1 MIILIFLYIFVLTL
15 FKMMKNLI
23 YYLILLLT
31 MFSCKPKENMVYM
44 EKEKA
49 VAETEINQ
57 AVFYGT
63 HIQSGDLLDI
73 KVTAFDENAVRPF
86 NLHSMNNATNPEQ
99 VNLGQVGQIAPQG
112 YLVDNEGYIYFP
124 VLGKLYIKGMTL
136 AQLRADIEKR
146 LLTYLSDPL
155 VSIKQLNFNV
165 TVLGEVKKPGQYTNP
180 SDKITVLQALGL
192 AGDMTDYG
200 NRTNVKLIREIDGVS
215 KTFTIDFTD
224 KNITSSPYY
233 YMQQNDVLYVEPD
246 LIKKKTANIDPN
258 RNLAFQIGGIAL
270 GLASILISI
279 LK

>member
-44 EKEKA
+44 EKEKNI
-49 VAETEINQ
+49 AESKINQ
-57 AVFYGT
+57 AVFYGA
-63 HIQSGDLLDI
+63 HIQSGDVLDI

-86 NLHSMNNATNPEQ
+86 NLYSMNNSTSPGQ
-99 VNLGQVGQIAPQG
+99 VNGQTAQLAPQG
-112 YLVDNEGYIYFP
+112 YLVDNEGFIYFP

-136 AQLRADIEKR
+136 AQLRADLEKR
-146 LLTYLSDPL
+146 LLTYLAEPL
-155 VSIKQLNFNV
+155 VSIKQLNFNI

-200 NRTNVKLIREIDGVS
+200 NRTNVKLIREEEGVS
-215 KTFTIDFTD
+215 KTYTIDFTD

-246 LIKKKTANIDPN
+246 MIKKKSANIDPN
-258 RNLAFQIGGIAL
+258 RGLIFQIGGVAL
-270 GLASILISI
+270 GVASILISI

>member
-44 EKEKA
+44 EKEKNI
-49 VAETEINQ
+49 AESKINQ
-57 AVFYGT
+57 AVFYGA
-63 HIQSGDLLDI
+63 HIQSGDVLDI

-86 NLHSMNNATNPEQ
+86 NLYSMNNSTSPGQ
-99 VNLGQVGQIAPQG
+99 VNGQTAQLAPQG
-112 YLVDNEGYIYFP
+112 YLVDNEGFIYFP

-136 AQLRADIEKR
+136 AQLRADLEKR
-146 LLTYLSDPL
+146 LLTYLAEPL
-155 VSIKQLNFNV
+155 VSIKQLNFNI

-200 NRTNVKLIREIDGVS
+200 NRTNVKLIREEEGVS
-215 KTFTIDFTD
+215 KTYTIDFTD

-246 LIKKKTANIDPN
+246 MIKKKSANIDPN
-258 RNLAFQIGGIAL
+258 RGLIFQIGGIAL
-270 GLASILISI
+270 GVTSILISI

>member
-44 EKEKA
+44 EKEKNI
-49 VAETEINQ
+49 AESKINQ
-57 AVFYGT
+57 AVFYGA
-63 HIQSGDLLDI
+63 HIQSGDVLDI

-86 NLHSMNNATNPEQ
+86 NLYSMNNSTSP
-99 VNLGQVGQIAPQG
+99 GQLNGQTAQLAPQG
-112 YLVDNEGYIYFP
+112 YLVDNEGFIYFP

-136 AQLRADIEKR
+136 AQLRADLEKR
-146 LLTYLSDPL
+146 LLTYLAEPL
-155 VSIKQLNFNV
+155 VSIKQLNFNI

-200 NRTNVKLIREIDGVS
+200 NRTNVKLIREEEGVS
-215 KTFTIDFTD
+215 KTYVIDFTD

-246 LIKKKTANIDPN
+246 MIKKKSANIDPN
-258 RNLAFQIGGIAL
+258 LGLVFQIGGVAL
-270 GLASILISI
+270 GVASILISI
-279 LK
+279 LR

>member
-44 EKEKA
+44 EKEKNI
-49 VAETEINQ
+49 AESKINQ
-57 AVFYGT
+57 AVFYGA
-63 HIQSGDLLDI
+63 HIQSGDVLDI

-86 NLHSMNNATNPEQ
+86 NLYSMNNSSSP
-99 VNLGQVGQIAPQG
+99 GQLSGQTAQLAPQG
-112 YLVDNEGYIYFP
+112 YLVDNEGFIYFP

-136 AQLRADIEKR
+136 AQLRADLEKR
-146 LLTYLSDPL
+146 LLTYLAEPL
-155 VSIKQLNFNV
+155 VSIKQLNFNI

-215 KTFTIDFTD
+215 KTFTIDFTN
-224 KNITSSPYY
+224 KNITNSPYY
-233 YMQQNDVLYVEPD
+233 YMQQNDVLYIEPD
-246 LIKKKTANIDPN
+246 LIKKKSANIDPN
-258 RNLAFQIGGIAL
+258 RGLIFQIGGIAL
-270 GLASILISI
+270 AVTSILISI

>member
-44 EKEKA
+44 EKEKNI
-49 VAETEINQ
+49 AESKINQ
-57 AVFYGT
+57 AVFYGA
-63 HIQSGDLLDI
+63 HIQSGDVLDI

-86 NLHSMNNATNPEQ
+86 NLYSMNNSTSP
-99 VNLGQVGQIAPQG
+99 GQMNGQTAQLAPQG
-112 YLVDNEGYIYFP
+112 YLVDNEGFIYFP

-136 AQLRADIEKR
+136 AQLRADLEKR
-146 LLTYLSDPL
+146 LLTYLAEPL

-165 TVLGEVKKPGQYTNP
+165 TVLGEVKNPGQHTSA
-180 SDKITVLQALGL
+180 SDKITLLQALGL
-192 AGDMTDYG
+192 AGDMTDFG
-200 NRTNVKLIREIDGVS
+200 NRTNVKLIREEEGVS
-215 KTFTIDFTD
+215 KTYVIDFTD

-246 LIKKKTANIDPN
+246 MIKKKSANIDPN
-258 RNLAFQIGGIAL
+258 RGLVFQIGGVAL
-270 GLASILISI
+270 GVASILISI
-279 LK
+279 LR

>member
-44 EKEKA
+44 EKEKNI
-49 VAETEINQ
+49 AESKINQ
-57 AVFYGT
+57 AVFYGA
-63 HIQSGDLLDI
+63 HIQSGDVLDI

-86 NLHSMNNATNPEQ
+86 NLYSMNNSTSTGQ
-99 VNLGQVGQIAPQG
+99 VNGQTAQLAPQG
-112 YLVDNEGYIYFP
+112 YLVDNEGFIYFP

-136 AQLRADIEKR
+136 AQLRADLEKR
-146 LLTYLSDPL
+146 LLAYLTDPL
-155 VSIKQLNFNV
+155 VSIKQLNFNI
-165 TVLGEVKKPGQYTNP
+165 TVLGEVKNPGQYTNP

-215 KTFTIDFTD
+215 KTFTIDFTN
-224 KNITSSPYY
+224 KNITNSPYY
-233 YMQQNDVLYVEPD
+233 YMQQNDVLYIEPD

-270 GLASILISI
+270 GVASILISL

>member
-44 EKEKA
+44 EKEKNI
-49 VAETEINQ
+49 AESKINQ
-57 AVFYGT
+57 AVFYGA
-63 HIQSGDLLDI
+63 HIQSGDVLEI

-86 NLHSMNNATNPEQ
+86 NLYSMNNSTSTGQ
-99 VNLGQVGQIAPQG
+99 VNGQTAQLAPQG
-112 YLVDNEGYIYFP
+112 YLVDDEGFIYFP

-136 AQLRADIEKR
+136 AQLRADLEKR
-146 LLTYLSDPL
+146 LLTYLAEPL
-155 VSIKQLNFNV
+155 VSIKQLNFNI

-200 NRTNVKLIREIDGVS
+200 NRTNVKLIREEEGVS
-215 KTFTIDFTD
+215 KTYVIDFTD

-246 LIKKKTANIDPN
+246 MIKKKSANIDPN
-258 RNLAFQIGGIAL
+258 RGLVFQIGGVAL
-270 GLASILISI
+270 GVASILISI
-279 LK
+279 LR

>member
-44 EKEKA
+44 EKEKNI
-49 VAETEINQ
+49 AESKINQ
-57 AVFYGT
+57 AVFYGA
-63 HIQSGDLLDI
+63 HIQSGDVLEI

-86 NLHSMNNATNPEQ
+86 NLYSMNNSTST
-99 VNLGQVGQIAPQG
+99 GQMIGQTAQLAPQG
-112 YLVDNEGYIYFP
+112 YLVDNEGFIYFP

-136 AQLRADIEKR
+136 AQLRADLEKR
-146 LLTYLSDPL
+146 LLAYLTDPL
-155 VSIKQLNFNV
+155 VSIKQLNFNI
-165 TVLGEVKKPGQYTNP
+165 TVLGEVKNPGQYTNP

-215 KTFTIDFTD
+215 KTFTIDFTN
-224 KNITSSPYY
+224 KNITNSPYY
-233 YMQQNDVLYVEPD
+233 YMQQNDVLYIEPD

-270 GLASILISI
+270 GVASILISL

>member
-44 EKEKA
+44 EKEKT

-86 NLHSMNNATNPEQ
+86 NLYSMNNSTSTGQ
-99 VNLGQVGQIAPQG
+99 VNGQTAQLAPQG
-112 YLVDNEGYIYFP
+112 YLVDNEGFIYFP

-136 AQLRADIEKR
+136 AQLRADLEKR
-146 LLTYLSDPL
+146 LLAYLTDPL
-155 VSIKQLNFNV
+155 VSIKQLNFNI

-215 KTFTIDFTD
+215 KTFTIDFTN
-224 KNITSSPYY
+224 KNITNSPYY
-233 YMQQNDVLYVEPD
+233 YMQQNDVLYIEPD

-270 GLASILISI
+270 GVASILISL

>member
-23 YYLILLLT
+23 YYLFLLLT

-57 AVFYGT
+57 AVFYGA
-63 HIQSGDLLDI
+63 HIQSGDVLDI

-86 NLHSMNNATNPEQ
+86 NLYSMNNSSSQ
-99 VNLGQVGQIAPQG
+99 GQMNAQTAQLAPQG
-112 YLVDNEGYIYFP
+112 YLVDNEGFIYFP
-124 VLGKLYIKGMTL
+124 VIGKLYIKGMTL
-136 AQLRADIEKR
+136 AQLRADLEKR
-146 LLTYLSDPL
+146 LLAYLSDPL
-155 VSIKQLNFNV
+155 VSIKQLNFNI

-215 KTFTIDFTD
+215 KTFTIDFTN
-224 KNITSSPYY
+224 KNITNSPYY
-233 YMQQNDVLYVEPD
+233 YMQQNDVLYIEPD

-270 GLASILISI
+270 GVASILISL

>member
-44 EKEKA
+44 EKEKNI
-49 VAETEINQ
+49 AESKINQ
-57 AVFYGT
+57 AVFYGA
-63 HIQSGDLLDI
+63 HIQSGDVLDI

-86 NLHSMNNATNPEQ
+86 NLYSMNNSTSP
-99 VNLGQVGQIAPQG
+99 GQMNGQTAQLAPQG
-112 YLVDNEGYIYFP
+112 YLVDNEGFIYFP

-136 AQLRADIEKR
+136 AQLRADLEKR
-146 LLTYLSDPL
+146 LLTYLAEPL
-155 VSIKQLNFNV
+155 VSIKQLNFNI

-200 NRTNVKLIREIDGVS
+200 NRTNVKLIREEEGIS
-215 KTFTIDFTD
+215 KTYVIDFTD

-246 LIKKKTANIDPN
+246 MIKKKSANIDPN
-258 RNLAFQIGGIAL
+258 RGLVFQIGGVAL
-270 GLASILISI
+270 GVASILISI
-279 LK
+279 LR

>member
-44 EKEKA
+44 EKEKNI
-49 VAETEINQ
+49 AESKINQ
-57 AVFYGT
+57 AVFYGA
-63 HIQSGDLLDI
+63 HIQSGDVLDI

-86 NLHSMNNATNPEQ
+86 NLYSMNNSSSTGQ
-99 VNLGQVGQIAPQG
+99 VNGQTAQLAPQG
-112 YLVDNEGYIYFP
+112 YLVDNEGFIYFP

-136 AQLRADIEKR
+136 AQLRADLEKR
-146 LLTYLSDPL
+146 LLTYLAEPL
-155 VSIKQLNFNV
+155 VSIKQLNFNI

-200 NRTNVKLIREIDGVS
+200 NRTNVKLIREEEGVS
-215 KTFTIDFTD
+215 KTYVIDFTD

-246 LIKKKTANIDPN
+246 MIKKKSANIDPN
-258 RNLAFQIGGIAL
+258 RGLVFQIGGVAL
-270 GLASILISI
+270 GVASILISI
-279 LK
+279 LR

>member
-44 EKEKA
+44 EKEKNI
-49 VAETEINQ
+49 AESKINQ
-57 AVFYGT
+57 AVFYGA
-63 HIQSGDLLDI
+63 HIQSGDVLDI

-86 NLHSMNNATNPEQ
+86 NLYSMNNSTNPEQ
-99 VNLGQVGQIAPQG
+99 VVLGQVEQIAPQG
-112 YLVDNEGYIYFP
+112 YLVDNEGFIYFP

-136 AQLRADIEKR
+136 AQLRADLEKR

-165 TVLGEVKKPGQYTNP
+165 TILGEVKKPGQYTIP
-180 SDKITVLQALGL
+180 SDKITILQALGL

-200 NRTNVKLIREIDGVS
+200 NRTNVKLIREEEGVS
-215 KTFTIDFTD
+215 KTYVIDFTD
-224 KNITSSPYY
+224 KNITNSPYY
-233 YMQQNDVLYVEPD
+233 YIQQNDVLYVEPD
-246 LIKKKTANIDPN
+246 LIKKKTANVDPN
-258 RNLAFQIGGIAL
+258 RNLIFQVGGIAL
-270 GLASILISI
+270 GVATLLIS
-279 LK
+279 LLR

>member
-1 MIILIFLYIFVLTL
+1 MIVLIFLYIFVLTL

-44 EKEKA
+44 EKEKNI
-49 VAETEINQ
+49 AESKINQ
-57 AVFYGT
+57 AVFYGA
-63 HIQSGDLLDI
+63 HIQSGDVLDI

-86 NLHSMNNATNPEQ
+86 NLYSMNNSTSTGQ
-99 VNLGQVGQIAPQG
+99 VNGQTAQLAPQG
-112 YLVDNEGYIYFP
+112 YLVDNEGFIYFP

-136 AQLRADIEKR
+136 AQLRADLEKR
-146 LLTYLSDPL
+146 LLTYLAEPL

-165 TVLGEVKKPGQYTNP
+165 TVLGEVKNPGQHTSA
-180 SDKITVLQALGL
+180 SDKITILQALGL
-192 AGDMTDYG
+192 AGDMTDFG
-200 NRTNVKLIREIDGVS
+200 NRTNVKLIREEEGIS
-215 KTFTIDFTD
+215 KTYVIDFTD

-246 LIKKKTANIDPN
+246 MIKKKSANIDPN
-258 RNLAFQIGGIAL
+258 RGLVFQIGGIAL
-270 GLASILISI
+270 GVASILISI

>member
-44 EKEKA
+44 EKEKNI
-49 VAETEINQ
+49 AESKINQ
-57 AVFYGT
+57 AVFYGA
-63 HIQSGDLLDI
+63 HIQSGDVLEI

-86 NLHSMNNATNPEQ
+86 NLYSMNNSTSP
-99 VNLGQVGQIAPQG
+99 GQMNGQTAQLAPQG
-112 YLVDNEGYIYFP
+112 YLVDNEGFIYFP
-124 VLGKLYIKGMTL
+124 VIGKLYIKGMTL
-136 AQLRADIEKR
+136 AQLRADLEKR
-146 LLTYLSDPL
+146 LLAYLSDPL
-155 VSIKQLNFNV
+155 VSIKQLNFNI

-200 NRTNVKLIREIDGVS
+200 NRTNVKLIREEEGIS
-215 KTFTIDFTD
+215 KTYVIDFTD

-246 LIKKKTANIDPN
+246 MIKKKSANIDPN
-258 RNLAFQIGGIAL
+258 RGLVFQIGGVAL
-270 GLASILISI
+270 GVASILISI
-279 LK
+279 LR

>member
-44 EKEKA
+44 EKEKNI
-49 VAETEINQ
+49 AESKINQ
-57 AVFYGT
+57 AVFYGA
-63 HIQSGDLLDI
+63 HIQSGDVLDI

-86 NLHSMNNATNPEQ
+86 NLYSMNNSSSP
-99 VNLGQVGQIAPQG
+99 GQMNGQTAQLAPQG
-112 YLVDNEGYIYFP
+112 YLVDNEGFIYFP

-136 AQLRADIEKR
+136 AQLRADLEKR
-146 LLTYLSDPL
+146 LLTYLAEPL
-155 VSIKQLNFNV
+155 VSIKQLNFNI

-200 NRTNVKLIREIDGVS
+200 NRTNVKLIREEEGIS
-215 KTFTIDFTD
+215 KTYTIDFTD

-246 LIKKKTANIDPN
+246 MIKKKSANIDPN
-258 RNLAFQIGGIAL
+258 RGLVFQIGGVAL
-270 GLASILISI
+270 GVASILISI
-279 LK
+279 LR

>member
-44 EKEKA
+44 EKEKNI
-49 VAETEINQ
+49 AESKINQ
-57 AVFYGT
+57 AVFYGA
-63 HIQSGDLLDI
+63 HIQSGDVLDI

-86 NLHSMNNATNPEQ
+86 NLYSMNNSTSP
-99 VNLGQVGQIAPQG
+99 GQMNGQTAQLAPQG
-112 YLVDNEGYIYFP
+112 YLVDNEGFIYFP

-136 AQLRADIEKR
+136 AQLRADLEKR
-146 LLTYLSDPL
+146 LLTYLAEPL
-155 VSIKQLNFNV
+155 VSIKQLNFNI

-200 NRTNVKLIREIDGVS
+200 NRTNVKLIREEEGVS
-215 KTFTIDFTD
+215 KTYVIDFTD

-246 LIKKKTANIDPN
+246 IIKKKSANIDPN
-258 RNLAFQIGGIAL
+258 RSLIFQIGGVAL
-270 GLASILISI
+270 GVASILISI

>member
-44 EKEKA
+44 EKEKNI
-49 VAETEINQ
+49 AESEINQ

-63 HIQSGDLLDI
+63 HIQSGDVLEI

-86 NLHSMNNATNPEQ
+86 NLYSMNNSTSP
-99 VNLGQVGQIAPQG
+99 GQLNGQTAQLAPQG
-112 YLVDNEGYIYFP
+112 YLVDNEGFIYFP

-136 AQLRADIEKR
+136 AQLRADLEKR
-146 LLTYLSDPL
+146 LLTYLAEPL
-155 VSIKQLNFNV
+155 VSIKQLNFNI

-200 NRTNVKLIREIDGVS
+200 NRTNVKLIREEEGVS
-215 KTFTIDFTD
+215 KTYTIDFTD

-246 LIKKKTANIDPN
+246 MIKKKSANIDPN
-258 RNLAFQIGGIAL
+258 RGLVFQIGGIAL
-270 GLASILISI
+270 GVASILISI
-279 LK
+279 LR

>member
-31 MFSCKPKENMVYM
+31 MFSCKPKESMVYM
-44 EKEKA
+44 EKEKNI
-49 VAETEINQ
+49 AESKINQ
-57 AVFYGT
+57 AVFYGA
-63 HIQSGDLLDI
+63 HIQSGDVLEI

-86 NLHSMNNATNPEQ
+86 NLYSMNNSTSP
-99 VNLGQVGQIAPQG
+99 GQMNGQTAQLAPQG
-112 YLVDNEGYIYFP
+112 YLVDNEGFIYFP

-136 AQLRADIEKR
+136 AQLRADLEKR
-146 LLTYLSDPL
+146 LLTYLAEPL
-155 VSIKQLNFNV
+155 VSIKQLNFNI

-200 NRTNVKLIREIDGVS
+200 NRTNVKLIREEEGIS
-215 KTFTIDFTD
+215 KTYVIDFTD

-246 LIKKKTANIDPN
+246 MIKKKSANIDPN
-258 RNLAFQIGGIAL
+258 RGLVFQIGGVAL
-270 GLASILISI
+270 GVASILISI
-279 LK
+279 LR

>member
-44 EKEKA
+44 EKEKNI
-49 VAETEINQ
+49 AESKINQ
-57 AVFYGT
+57 AVFYGA
-63 HIQSGDLLDI
+63 HIQSGDVLDI

-86 NLHSMNNATNPEQ
+86 NLYSMNNSTSP
-99 VNLGQVGQIAPQG
+99 GQMNGQTAQLAPQG
-112 YLVDNEGYIYFP
+112 YLVDNEGFIYFP

-136 AQLRADIEKR
+136 AQLRADLEKR
-146 LLTYLSDPL
+146 LLTYLAEPL
-155 VSIKQLNFNV
+155 VSIKQLNFNI

-200 NRTNVKLIREIDGVS
+200 NRTNVKLIREEEGVS
-215 KTFTIDFTD
+215 KTYVIDFTD

-246 LIKKKTANIDPN
+246 MIKKKSANIDPN
-258 RNLAFQIGGIAL
+258 RGLVFQIGGVAL
-270 GLASILISI
+270 GVASILISI
-279 LK
+279 LR

>member
-86 NLHSMNNATNPEQ
+86 NLYSMNNSSSP
-99 VNLGQVGQIAPQG
+99 GQMNGQTAQLAPQG
-112 YLVDNEGYIYFP
+112 YLVDNEGFIYFP

-136 AQLRADIEKR
+136 AQLRADLEKR
-146 LLTYLSDPL
+146 LLTYLAEPL
-155 VSIKQLNFNV
+155 VSIKQLNFNI

-200 NRTNVKLIREIDGVS
+200 NRTNVKLIREEEGIS
-215 KTFTIDFTD
+215 KTYVIDFTD

-246 LIKKKTANIDPN
+246 MIKKKSANIDPN
-258 RNLAFQIGGIAL
+258 RGLVFQIGGVAL
-270 GLASILISI
+270 GVASILISI
-279 LK
+279 LR

>member
-44 EKEKA
+44 EKEKNI
-49 VAETEINQ
+49 AESKINQ
-57 AVFYGT
+57 AVFYGA
-63 HIQSGDLLDI
+63 HIQSGDVLDI

-86 NLHSMNNATNPEQ
+86 NLYSMNNSTSP
-99 VNLGQVGQIAPQG
+99 GQMNGQTAQFAPQG
-112 YLVDNEGYIYFP
+112 YLVDNEGFIYFP

-136 AQLRADIEKR
+136 AQLRADLEKR
-146 LLTYLSDPL
+146 LLTYLAEPL
-155 VSIKQLNFNV
+155 VSIKQLNFNI

-200 NRTNVKLIREIDGVS
+200 NRTNVKLIREEEGVS
-215 KTFTIDFTD
+215 KTYVIDFTD

-246 LIKKKTANIDPN
+246 MIKKKSANIDPN
-258 RNLAFQIGGIAL
+258 RGLVFQIGGVAL
-270 GLASILISI
+270 GVASILISI
-279 LK
+279 LR

>member
-44 EKEKA
+44 EKEKNI
-49 VAETEINQ
+49 AESKINQ
-57 AVFYGT
+57 AVFYGA
-63 HIQSGDLLDI
+63 HIQSGDVLEI

-86 NLHSMNNATNPEQ
+86 NLYSMNNSTSTGQ
-99 VNLGQVGQIAPQG
+99 VNGQTAQLAPQG
-112 YLVDNEGYIYFP
+112 YLVDNEGFIYFP

-136 AQLRADIEKR
+136 AQLRADLEKR
-146 LLTYLSDPL
+146 LLTYLAEPL
-155 VSIKQLNFNV
+155 VSIKQLNFNI

-200 NRTNVKLIREIDGVS
+200 NRTNVKLIREEEGIS
-215 KTFTIDFTD
+215 KTYVIDFTD

-246 LIKKKTANIDPN
+246 MIKKKSANIDPN
-258 RNLAFQIGGIAL
+258 RGLVFQIGGVAL
-270 GLASILISI
+270 GVASILISI
-279 LK
+279 LR

>member
-44 EKEKA
+44 EKEKNI
-49 VAETEINQ
+49 AESKINQ
-57 AVFYGT
+57 AVFYGA
-63 HIQSGDLLDI
+63 HIQSGDVLDI

-86 NLHSMNNATNPEQ
+86 NLYSMNNSTSTGQ
-99 VNLGQVGQIAPQG
+99 VNGQTAQLAPQG
-112 YLVDNEGYIYFP
+112 YLVDNEGFIYFP

-136 AQLRADIEKR
+136 AQLRADLEKR
-146 LLTYLSDPL
+146 LLAYLSDPL
-155 VSIKQLNFNV
+155 VSIKQLNFNI
-165 TVLGEVKKPGQYTNP
+165 TVLGEVKNPGQYTNP

-215 KTFTIDFTD
+215 KTFTIDFTN
-224 KNITSSPYY
+224 KNITNSPYY
-233 YMQQNDVLYVEPD
+233 YMQQNDVLYIEPD

-270 GLASILISI
+270 GVASILISL

>member
-44 EKEKA
+44 EKEKNI
-49 VAETEINQ
+49 AESKINQ
-57 AVFYGT
+57 AVFYGA
-63 HIQSGDLLDI
+63 HIQSGDVLDI

-86 NLHSMNNATNPEQ
+86 NLYSMNNSTSTGQ
-99 VNLGQVGQIAPQG
+99 VNGQTAQLAPQG
-112 YLVDNEGYIYFP
+112 YLVDNEGFIYFP

-136 AQLRADIEKR
+136 AQLRADLEKR
-146 LLTYLSDPL
+146 LLTYLAEPL
-155 VSIKQLNFNV
+155 VSIKQLNFNI

-200 NRTNVKLIREIDGVS
+200 NRTNVKLIREEEGIS
-215 KTFTIDFTD
+215 KTYVIDFTD

-246 LIKKKTANIDPN
+246 MIKKKSANIDPN
-258 RNLAFQIGGIAL
+258 RGLVFQIGGVAL
-270 GLASILISI
+270 GVASILISI

>member
-44 EKEKA
+44 EKEKNI
-49 VAETEINQ
+49 AESKINQ
-57 AVFYGT
+57 AVFYGA
-63 HIQSGDLLDI
+63 HIQSGDVLEI

-86 NLHSMNNATNPEQ
+86 NLYSMNNSTSP
-99 VNLGQVGQIAPQG
+99 GQMNGQTAQLAPQG
-112 YLVDNEGYIYFP
+112 YLVDNEGFIYFP

-136 AQLRADIEKR
+136 AQLRADLEKR
-146 LLTYLSDPL
+146 LLTYLAEPL

-165 TVLGEVKKPGQYTNP
+165 TVLGEVKSPGQYTSP
-180 SDKITVLQALGL
+180 SDKITILQALGL

-215 KTFTIDFTD
+215 KTFTIDFTN
-224 KNITSSPYY
+224 KNITNSPYY

-246 LIKKKTANIDPN
+246 MIKKKSANIDPN
-258 RNLAFQIGGIAL
+258 RGLVFQIGGVAL
-270 GLASILISI
+270 GVASILISI
-279 LK
+279 LR

>member
-1 MIILIFLYIFVLTL
+1 
-15 FKMMKNLI
+15 
-23 YYLILLLT
+23 
-31 MFSCKPKENMVYM
+31 MVYM
-44 EKEKA
+44 EKEKNI
-49 VAETEINQ
+49 AESKINQ
-57 AVFYGT
+57 AVFYGA
-63 HIQSGDLLDI
+63 HIQSGDVLDI

-86 NLHSMNNATNPEQ
+86 NLYSMNNSTST
-99 VNLGQVGQIAPQG
+99 GQMIGQTAQLAPQG
-112 YLVDNEGYIYFP
+112 YLVDNEGFIYFP

-136 AQLRADIEKR
+136 AQLRADLEKR
-146 LLTYLSDPL
+146 LLAYLTDPL
-155 VSIKQLNFNV
+155 VSIKQLNFNI

-215 KTFTIDFTD
+215 KTYTIDFTN
-224 KNITSSPYY
+224 KNITNSPYY
-233 YMQQNDVLYVEPD
+233 YMQQNDVLYIEPD

-270 GLASILISI
+270 GVASILISL

>member
-1 MIILIFLYIFVLTL
+1 MMILIFLYIFVLTL

-86 NLHSMNNATNPEQ
+86 NLYSMNNSTSTGQ
-99 VNLGQVGQIAPQG
+99 VNGQTAQLAPQG
-112 YLVDNEGYIYFP
+112 YLVDNEGFIYFP

-136 AQLRADIEKR
+136 AQLRADLEKR
-146 LLTYLSDPL
+146 LLAYLSDPL
-155 VSIKQLNFNV
+155 VSIKQLNFNI

-215 KTFTIDFTD
+215 KTFTIDFTN
-224 KNITSSPYY
+224 KNITNSPYY
-233 YMQQNDVLYVEPD
+233 YMQQNDVLYIEPD

-270 GLASILISI
+270 GVASILISL

>member
-1 MIILIFLYIFVLTL
+1 MMILIFLYIFVLTL

-44 EKEKA
+44 EKEKNI
-49 VAETEINQ
+49 AESKINQ
-57 AVFYGT
+57 AVFYGA
-63 HIQSGDLLDI
+63 HIQSGDVLDI

-86 NLHSMNNATNPEQ
+86 NLYSMNNSTSP
-99 VNLGQVGQIAPQG
+99 GQMNGQTAQLAPQG
-112 YLVDNEGYIYFP
+112 YLVDNEGFIYFP

-136 AQLRADIEKR
+136 AQLRADLEKR
-146 LLTYLSDPL
+146 LLTYLAEPL
-155 VSIKQLNFNV
+155 VSIKQLNFNI

-200 NRTNVKLIREIDGVS
+200 NRTNVKLIREEEGIS
-215 KTFTIDFTD
+215 KTYVIDFTD

-246 LIKKKTANIDPN
+246 MIKKKSANIDPN
-258 RNLAFQIGGIAL
+258 RGLVFQIGGVAL
-270 GLASILISI
+270 GVASILISI
-279 LK
+279 LR

>member
-86 NLHSMNNATNPEQ
+86 NLYSMNNSTSP
-99 VNLGQVGQIAPQG
+99 GQLNGQTAQLAPQG
-112 YLVDNEGYIYFP
+112 YLVDNEGFIYFP

-136 AQLRADIEKR
+136 AQLRADLEKR
-146 LLTYLSDPL
+146 LLAYLTDPL
-155 VSIKQLNFNV
+155 VSIKQLNFNI

-270 GLASILISI
+270 GVASILISL

>member
-44 EKEKA
+44 EKEKNI
-49 VAETEINQ
+49 AESKINQ
-57 AVFYGT
+57 AVFYGA
-63 HIQSGDLLDI
+63 HIQSGDVLDI

-86 NLHSMNNATNPEQ
+86 NLYSMNNSTSTGQ
-99 VNLGQVGQIAPQG
+99 VNGQTAQLAPQG
-112 YLVDNEGYIYFP
+112 YLVDNEGFIYFP

-136 AQLRADIEKR
+136 AQLRADLEKR
-146 LLTYLSDPL
+146 LLTYLAEPL
-155 VSIKQLNFNV
+155 VSIKQLNFNI

-200 NRTNVKLIREIDGVS
+200 NRTNVKLIREEEGVS
-215 KTFTIDFTD
+215 KTYVIDFTD

-246 LIKKKTANIDPN
+246 MIKKKSANIDPN
-258 RNLAFQIGGIAL
+258 RGLVFQIGGVAL
-270 GLASILISI
+270 GVASILISI
-279 LK
+279 LR

>member
-31 MFSCKPKENMVYM
+31 IFSCKPKDNMVYM
-44 EKEKA
+44 EKEKNI
-49 VAETEINQ
+49 AESKINQ
-57 AVFYGT
+57 AVFYGA
-63 HIQSGDLLDI
+63 HIQSGDVLEI

-155 VSIKQLNFNV
+155 VFIKQLNFNV
-165 TVLGEVKKPGQYTNP
+165 TVLGEVKKPGQYTSP
-180 SDKITVLQALGL
+180 SDKITLLQALGL
-192 AGDMTDYG
+192 AGDMTDFG
-200 NRTNVKLIREIDGVS
+200 NRTNVKLVREEEGVS
-215 KTFTIDFTD
+215 KTYVIDFTD

-246 LIKKKTANIDPN
+246 LIKKKSANIDPN
-258 RNLAFQIGGIAL
+258 RGLIFQIGGIAL
-270 GLASILISI
+270 GLTSILISI

>member
-31 MFSCKPKENMVYM
+31 IFSCKPKENMVYM
-44 EKEKA
+44 EKEKNI
-49 VAETEINQ
+49 AESKINQ
-57 AVFYGT
+57 AVFYGA
-63 HIQSGDLLDI
+63 HIQSGDVLDI

-86 NLHSMNNATNPEQ
+86 NLYSMNNSTSP
-99 VNLGQVGQIAPQG
+99 GQMNGQTAQLAPQG
-112 YLVDNEGYIYFP
+112 YLVDNEGFIYFP

-136 AQLRADIEKR
+136 AQLRADLEKR
-146 LLTYLSDPL
+146 LFAYLTDPL
-155 VSIKQLNFNV
+155 VSIKQLNFNI
-165 TVLGEVKKPGQYTNP
+165 TVLGEVKNPGQYTNP

-200 NRTNVKLIREIDGVS
+200 NRTNVKLIREEEGIS
-215 KTFTIDFTD
+215 KTYVIDFTD

-246 LIKKKTANIDPN
+246 MIKKKSANIDPN
-258 RNLAFQIGGIAL
+258 RGLVFQIGGVAL
-270 GLASILISI
+270 GVASILISI
-279 LK
+279 LR

>member
-44 EKEKA
+44 EKEKNI
-49 VAETEINQ
+49 AESKINQ
-57 AVFYGT
+57 AVFYGA
-63 HIQSGDLLDI
+63 HIQSGDVLDI

-86 NLHSMNNATNPEQ
+86 NLYSMNNSTSTGQ
-99 VNLGQVGQIAPQG
+99 VNGQTAQLAPQG
-112 YLVDNEGYIYFP
+112 YLVDNEGFIYFP

-136 AQLRADIEKR
+136 AQLRADLEKR
-146 LLTYLSDPL
+146 LLTYLAEPL
-155 VSIKQLNFNV
+155 VSIKQLNFNI

-215 KTFTIDFTD
+215 KTFTIDFTN
-224 KNITSSPYY
+224 KNITNSPYY
-233 YMQQNDVLYVEPD
+233 YMQQNDVLYIEPD

-270 GLASILISI
+270 GVASILISL